1 MRFSVPP
8 AALAITLAFALSCST
23 FGQSARLDGPPAEAP
38 PSCGINLASVSSV
51 SGSVSYV
58 RLRYE
63 IEALNAAQE
72 SVDGLK
78 MALKDFGSASNPTIA
93 LSSLITGVNQAHDS
107 LLCASYL
114 MGQYRPVDKD
124 DKMIRAI
131 LISAFDR
138 EAATVTDLMAHTKEQ
153 FLRPAN
159 RQSNAVEFHDAERI
173 SAMNAQQNEAATDLL
188 QTTTFSLLRAID
200 NSDPNAKST
209 EYLALSCDER
219 MDLLAKNA
227 SLAQAEKSAYSTP
240 GTFIQKVLSE
250 HQCKY

>member
-1 MRFSVPP
+1 MRFSVPS
-8 AALAITLAFALSCST
+8 AALVTTLAFAVSCPA
-23 FGQSARLDGPPAEAP
+23 FDQSARLDRPPAEAP

-51 SGSVSYV
+51 SGSMSYI

-78 MALKDFGSASNPTIA
+78 MALKDFDSASSPTIA

-114 MGQYRPVDKD
+114 MGKYRPVDSD

-131 LISAFDR
+131 LISAFNR
-138 EAATVTDLMAHTKEQ
+138 EAAAVTGLMAHTKEK

-159 RQSNAVEFHDAERI
+159 RQSTAVEFHDAERI
-173 SAMNAQQNEAATDLL
+173 SAINARQNEAATDIL

-200 NSDPNAKST
+200 NSDPNAKTT

-219 MDLLAKNA
+219 TDLLAKNA

-240 GTFIQKVLSE
+240 ATFIQKVLSE
-250 HQCKY
+250 HKCR